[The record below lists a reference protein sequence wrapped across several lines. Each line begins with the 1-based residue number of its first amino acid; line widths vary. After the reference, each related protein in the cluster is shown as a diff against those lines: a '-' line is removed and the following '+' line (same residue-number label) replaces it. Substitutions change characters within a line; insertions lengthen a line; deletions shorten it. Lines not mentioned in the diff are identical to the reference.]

1 LSALLPICSESPA
14 AEEIVVGLFEGKT
27 VLITGAARGQGRSH
41 AVRFAQ
47 EGADV
52 IATDVCTDIAATGY
66 PGATPQDLAETARL
80 VQAEGRACF
89 TSVVDVRDHA
99 GMTQAVA
106 EGSAALGV
114 IDVVIAN
121 AGISGD
127 DMGILATRYDVW
139 KEVVDINLSG
149 AFVTLQTGCAGM
161 VARGGPGAVILVSS
175 IMGLRTHGGVPA
187 YTSSKHGLVGLM
199 KSAAHELS
207 RLSIRVNSVHPGN
220 VLTPMIENDAL
231 FGLFRPDL
239 EHPTAAD
246 VAPLMRGMNL
256 LPQPWAMPS
265 DITEAVIWLASDQ
278 ARYVTGV
285 ALPID
290 LGALLK

>member
-1 LSALLPICSESPA
+1 M
-14 AEEIVVGLFEGKT
+14 GLFDDKV

-52 IATDVCTDIAATGY
+52 VALDICADIPSTGY
-66 PGATPQDLAETARL
+66 PGPTVDDLAETVRL
-80 VQAEGRACF
+80 VEAEGRRAF
-89 TSVVDVRDHA
+89 SRVVDVRDHA
-99 GMTQAVA
+99 GMTDAVA
-106 EGSAALGV
+106 DASAELGV
-114 IDVVIAN
+114 VDVVIAN

-127 DMGILATRYDVW
+127 DMGVLATSYDVW
-139 KEVVDINLSG
+139 REVIDINLSG
-149 AFVTLQTGCAGM
+149 VFVTLQTGCRGM
-161 VARGGPGAVILVSS
+161 IERRGPGAVILVSS
-175 IMGLRTHGGVPA
+175 IMGLRTHGGIPA
-187 YTSSKHGLVGLM
+187 YTASKHGLVGLM

-220 VLTPMIENDAL
+220 VLTPMIDNEAL

-239 EHPTAAD
+239 PAPTAAD
-246 VAPLMRGMNL
+246 VAPAMQGMNL
-256 LPQPWAMPS
+256 LPAPWAMPS
-265 DITEAVIWLASDQ
+265 DVTEAVVWLASDQ
-278 ARYVTGV
+278 ARYITGA

>member
-1 LSALLPICSESPA
+1 M
-14 AEEIVVGLFEGKT
+14 GLFEGKV

-66 PGATPQDLAETARL
+66 PGATPEDLEETKRL
-80 VQAEGRACF
+80 VEAAGRACVAR
-89 TSVVDVRDHA
+89 VVDVRDHA
-99 GMTQAVA
+99 GMTQAV
-106 EGSAALGV
+106 EQGTAALGI

-127 DMGILATRYDVW
+127 DMGILATSYDVW
-139 KEVVDINLSG
+139 KQVVDINLSG
-149 AFVTLQTGCAGM
+149 VFVTLQTGCRGM
-161 VARGGPGAVILVSS
+161 IERGGPGSVILVSS

-220 VLTPMIENDAL
+220 VLTPMIDNDAL

-239 EHPTAAD
+239 EHPTAED

-256 LPQPWAMPS
+256 LPAPWALPS
-265 DITEAVIWLASDQ
+265 DITEAIVWLASDQ

-290 LGALLK
+290 LGAIIK

>member
-1 LSALLPICSESPA
+1 M
-14 AEEIVVGLFEGKT
+14 GLFDGKV

-52 IATDVCTDIAATGY
+52 IATDACIDISATGY
-66 PGATPQDLAETARL
+66 PGATPEELDETKRL
-80 VQAEGRACF
+80 VEAEGRSCF
-89 TSVVDVRDHA
+89 ARIVDVRDHP
-99 GMTQAVA
+99 GMYAAVD
-106 EGSAALGV
+106 EGSAELGV
-114 IDVVIAN
+114 VDIVIAN

-127 DMGILATRYDVW
+127 DMGILATSYDVW
-139 KEVVDINLSG
+139 REVIDINLSG
-149 AFVTLQTGCAGM
+149 VFVTLQAGCRGM
-161 VARGGPGAVILVSS
+161 IARGGPGSVILVSS
-175 IMGLRTHGGVPA
+175 IMGLRTHGGIPG
-187 YTSSKHGLVGLM
+187 YTSAKHGLVGLM

-220 VLTPMIENDAL
+220 VLTPMIENKAL

-239 EHPTAAD
+239 ENPTVED
-246 VAPLMRGMNL
+246 VAPLMQGMNL
-256 LPQPWAMPS
+256 LPAPWALPS
-265 DITEAVIWLASDQ
+265 DVTEAVVWLASEQ

-290 LGALLK
+290 LGAILK

>member
-1 LSALLPICSESPA
+1 M
-14 AEEIVVGLFEGKT
+14 GLFDGKV

-52 IATDVCTDIAATGY
+52 VALDACIDIPSTGY
-66 PGATPQDLAETARL
+66 PGATPEDLEQTGKL
-80 VQAEGRACF
+80 VEAEGRRAF
-89 TSVVDVRDHA
+89 TRIVDVRDHA
-99 GMTQAVA
+99 GMTAAVTDATA
-106 EGSAALGV
+106 ELGV
-114 IDVVIAN
+114 PDVVIAN

-127 DMGILATRYDVW
+127 DMGILATSYDVW
-139 KEVVDINLSG
+139 REVIDINLSG
-149 AFVTLQTGCAGM
+149 VFVTLQTGCRPM
-161 VARGGPGAVILVSS
+161 VERGGPGAVILVSS
-175 IMGLRTHGGVPA
+175 IMGLRTHGGIPA

-207 RLSIRVNSVHPGN
+207 RLSIRVNSIHPGN

-246 VAPLMRGMNL
+246 VAPMMQGMNL
-256 LPQPWAMPS
+256 LPAPWALPS
-265 DITEAVIWLASDQ
+265 DITEAVVWLASDQ
-278 ARYVTGV
+278 ARYITGA

-290 LGALLK
+290 LGAILK